1 MARNETTRRERGQ
14 FAGIPALIATIP
26 RRLRTE
32 IPLLTT
38 MVAVVLVVA
47 LVATALPRLY
57 NRMSDDALVYDVENA
72 NIFIRNLN
80 AIILSQILP
89 SNDDVF
95 EPVDDLGAT
104 FLNDQTPAIQH
115 VVMDSNWVLDSPNYV
130 VTDVPGAPVYSYDR
144 FMRFRYQSEVYE
156 NIELISGR
164 LPERREAI
172 PPPCFGDC
180 RETDELWQLFEV
192 AISRETSEQIGLQPG
207 DQVILTPDRADIQHR
222 SRDFATL
229 QLSIVLEV
237 SGIFEPL
244 NVGEPYWYED
254 RRLQRAEEVDT
265 GNALLYYATGLIS
278 PDAYGQLLDL
288 NPLATWIYSFRYYV
302 DPDRFDAGTLPTL
315 SADIRNAEFTYSG
328 SGGYAPPGGFFLRT
342 GLSRVFTRYESN
354 RSQAIATL
362 SLATVGLLAVTVS
375 VMTLLAA
382 LIVERRRHSIALL
395 RGRGGSSLQLTIT
408 QVVEG
413 VALAIPPV
421 LMGYVAALLLV
432 NARAN
437 TWSLIAAVAVVV
449 VATSVLTLVS
459 RTWFRRPLQEIE
471 EGPARQR
478 RASARQIVLEVTV
491 VALAI
496 GGVILLRRRGISPE
510 GATGEGSGFD
520 PYLAAVPILLGLA
533 TGLAALRLYPLPVRF
548 FAWLASLRR
557 DIVPFVGL
565 RRVSGQ
571 AGASRLPLLVILLAV
586 TLAVFST
593 IIQRSIEHGQTET
606 SWHATGADYRIEP
619 PLSGGNLSRLIDVAG
634 VEGVEAISTA
644 TITVQNQVLSNAG
657 RNQGAV
663 RLMLLDV
670 QQYQDVAA
678 GTPADPNFPETMLRE
693 QNINEIGTQVNPI
706 PAIISERWT
715 AGTRPEQGETFTIAM
730 RNTEFVFVVQEVRE
744 RFAGLPADE
753 PFVVTSRQSVS
764 DVNTLLQWLPSM
776 QMVRAGSDAGP
787 RIEETVRSQSQFA
800 RVVTREALYDRVRA
814 APLTS
819 GVQAGFQLAVVLA
832 TICAS
837 LAAIVSL
844 ALTARSRSRDLAYLR
859 TLGLSTNQA
868 LRLTMVE
875 QLPPVIVAGIV
886 GCLLGTGT
894 AVLIEPGLDL
904 TAFTG
909 EGLQTGLSLNW
920 GPIAYVALIVVI
932 VVVAAVA
939 AFGFASRAINLGQ
952 VLRAG
957 DR

>member
-1 MARNETTRRERGQ
+1 MARNETTRKERGQ
-14 FAGIPALIATIP
+14 LAGIPALIATIP

-32 IPLLTT
+32 IPLLAT
-38 MVAVVLVVA
+38 MMAVVLVVA
-47 LVATALPRLY
+47 VVATALPRLY

-72 NIFIRNLN
+72 NIFVRNLN
-80 AIILSQILP
+80 AIILSHILP
-89 SNDDVF
+89 GNDEVF
-95 EPVDDLGAT
+95 EPVDQLGVT

-115 VVMDSNWVLDSPNYV
+115 IVMDSNWVLDSPNYV
-130 VTDVPGAPVYSYDR
+130 VTDIPGAPAYGYDR
-144 FMRFRYQSEVYE
+144 FMRFRHQSEVYE
-156 NIELISGR
+156 NIRMIDGR
-164 LPERREAI
+164 LPEPRESVI
-172 PPPCFGDC
+172 PPCVGDC
-180 RETDELWQLFEV
+180 LETDEIWQLFEV
-192 AISRETSEQIGLQPG
+192 AISRETSEQIGMQPG
-207 DQVILTPDRADIQHR
+207 DQVILTPDRTDIQHR

-229 QLSIVLEV
+229 QMSIVLEV

-244 NVGEPYWYED
+244 NVGEPYWFED
-254 RRLQRAEEVDT
+254 RRLQRADEVDT

-288 NPLATWIYSFRYYV
+288 NPLATWTYSYRYYV
-302 DPDRFDAGTLPTL
+302 DPEKFDAGTLPQL
-315 SADIRNAEFTYSG
+315 AADIRNAEFTYSG
-328 SGGYAPPGGFFLRT
+328 SGGYAPPGEFFLRT
-342 GLSRVFTRYESN
+342 GLSRVFARYESN

-375 VMTLLAA
+375 VMTLLAG

-395 RGRGGSSLQLTIT
+395 RGRGGSSLQLTVT
-408 QVVEG
+408 QLVEG
-413 VALAIPPV
+413 IALAIPAV
-421 LMGYVAALLLV
+421 LLGYVAALFLV

-437 TWSLIAAVAVVV
+437 SWSLVAALAVVAASTV
-449 VATSVLTLVS
+449 VLTLVS

-471 EGPARQR
+471 DGPSRQR

-557 DIVPFVGL
+557 DVVPFVGL

-586 TLAVFST
+586 ALAVFST
-593 IIQRSIEHGQTET
+593 IIQRSIDQGQIDT

-619 PLSGGNLSRLIDVAG
+619 PLSGGNLSRLIDVSR

-644 TITVQNQVLSNAG
+644 TITVMNQVLSDAG
-657 RNQGAV
+657 RNQGSV
-663 RLMLLDV
+663 RMMLVDV
-670 QQYQDVAA
+670 QDYQEVAS
-678 GTPADPNFPETMLRE
+678 GTPAAPHFPEIMLRE
-693 QNINEIGTQVNPI
+693 QNINEIGTRVNPI
-706 PAIISERWT
+706 PAIISEVWS
-715 AGTRPEQGETFTIAM
+715 AGTRPEQGQTFTVSM
-730 RNTEFVFVVQEVRE
+730 RNTEFVFVVQEIRE
-744 RFAGLPADE
+744 RFAGLPDNE
-753 PFVVTSRQSVS
+753 PFIVTSRQSVA
-764 DVNTLLQWLPSM
+764 DVNTRLQWLPSM
-776 QMVRAGSDAGP
+776 QMVRAGPDARP
-787 RIEETVRSQSQFA
+787 RLEETVRSQSQFA

-819 GVQAGFQLAVVLA
+819 GVRTGFQLSVVLA

-844 ALTARSRSRDLAYLR
+844 ALTARARSRDLAYLR

-868 LRLTMVE
+868 LWLTMVE
-875 QLPPVIVAGIV
+875 QLPPVVVSGIV
-886 GCLLGTGT
+886 GCLLGAGT

-909 EGLQTGLSLNW
+909 EGLQTGIALNW
-920 GPIAYVALIVVI
+920 GPIATVALIVV
-932 VVVAAVA
+932 VVVVLAVA
-939 AFGFASRAINLGQ
+939 AFGFASRSINLGQ
-952 VLRAG
+952 ILRAG

>member
-1 MARNETTRRERGQ
+1 MARNETTRQERSQ
-14 FAGIPALIATIP
+14 LAGIPALIATIP

-32 IPLLTT
+32 IPLLAT
-38 MVAVVLVVA
+38 MMAVVLVVA
-47 LVATALPRLY
+47 VVATALPRLY
-57 NRMSDDALVYDVENA
+57 NRMSDDALVYDIENA
-72 NIFIRNLN
+72 NIFVRNLN
-80 AIILSQILP
+80 AIILSHILP
-89 SNDDVF
+89 GDDDVF
-95 EPVDDLGAT
+95 EPVDQLGVT

-115 VVMDSNWVLDSPNYV
+115 IVMDSNWVLDSPNYV
-130 VTDVPGAPVYSYDR
+130 VTDVPGAPVYGYDR
-144 FMRFRYQSEVYE
+144 FMRFRHQSEVYD
-156 NIELISGR
+156 NIEMIAGR
-164 LPERREAI
+164 LPEPREAVI
-172 PPPCFGDC
+172 PPCFGDC
-180 RETDELWQLFEV
+180 PETDELWQLFEI
-192 AISRETSEQIGLQPG
+192 AISRETSEQIGMQPG
-207 DQVILTPDRADIQHR
+207 DQVILTPDRSDIQHR

-229 QLSIVLEV
+229 QMSIVLEV

-244 NVGEPYWYED
+244 NVGEPYWFED
-254 RRLQRAEEVDT
+254 RRLQRADEVDT

-288 NPLATWIYSFRYYV
+288 NPLATWTYSYRYYV
-302 DPDRFDAGTLPTL
+302 DPERFDAGTLPQL
-315 SADIRNAEFTYSG
+315 AADIRNAEFTYSG
-328 SGGYAPPGGFFLRT
+328 SGGYAPPGEFFLRT
-342 GLSRVFTRYESN
+342 GLSRVFARYESN

-408 QVVEG
+408 QLVEG
-413 VALAIPPV
+413 VALAIPSV
-421 LMGYVAALLLV
+421 VMGYVAALLLV

-449 VATSVLTLVS
+449 VSTAVLTLVS

-471 EGPARQR
+471 DGPSRQR
-478 RASARQIVLEVTV
+478 RASARQVVLEVTV

-496 GGVILLRRRGISPE
+496 GGVVLLRRRGISPE

-586 TLAVFST
+586 ALAVFST
-593 IIQRSIEHGQTET
+593 IIQRSIDDGQTAT

-619 PLSGGNLSRLIDVAG
+619 PLSGGNLSRMIDVSN

-644 TITVQNQVLSNAG
+644 TVTLMNQVLSEAG
-657 RNQGAV
+657 RNQGSV
-663 RLMLLDV
+663 RMMLVEV
-670 QQYQDVAA
+670 QDYQDVAS
-678 GTPADPNFPETMLRE
+678 GTPADPHFPEIMLRE
-693 QNINEIGTQVNPI
+693 QNINEIGTRVNPI
-706 PAIISERWT
+706 PAIISGVWS
-715 AGTRPEQGETFTIAM
+715 AGSRPEQGETFTVAM
-730 RNTEFVFVVQEVRE
+730 RNTEFVFVVQEIRE
-744 RFAGLPADE
+744 RFAGLPDNE
-753 PFVVTSRQSVS
+753 PFIVTSRQSVA
-764 DVNTLLQWLPSM
+764 DVNTRLQWLPSM
-776 QMVRAGSDAGP
+776 QMVRAGPDARP
-787 RIEETVRSQSQFA
+787 RLEATVRSQSQFA

-819 GVQAGFQLAVVLA
+819 GVRTGFQLAVVLA

-844 ALTARSRSRDLAYLR
+844 ALTARARSRDLAYLR

-868 LRLTMVE
+868 LWLTMVE
-875 QLPPVIVAGIV
+875 QLPPVVVAGIV
-886 GCLLGTGT
+886 GCLLGAGT

-904 TAFTG
+904 SAFTG
-909 EGLQTGLSLNW
+909 EGLQTGIALNW
-920 GPIAYVALIVVI
+920 GPIATVALIVV
-932 VVVAAVA
+932 VVVILAVA
-939 AFGFASRAINLGQ
+939 AFGFASRSINLGQ
-952 VLRAG
+952 ILRAG